1 MGIFTIMTTIMV
13 MTTMGLKSLMIMTWM
28 RKTKMMMKKKLLKI
42 WELKGHRVCCLVPA
56 FVTLPFY
63 FNCVL
68 ISVFLLSCLK
78 VYHSA
83 AVKSV
88 ESEQPEDLSRP
99 GITDERSEA
108 MLADPLA
115 PRESSQTFCPGNYK
129 TKENDPANSSLPG
142 LEGLV
147 TEQPRVDFGKTTVI
161 GQEPLAP
168 QNTPVPISHQ
178 SKDDNLTKTFV
189 HGQEEYPG
197 QPKVNLHI
205 PKGLEEDPAAPKDT
219 PDACVTINYQT
230 KVADPTGKGG
240 EATGMTSILHSLDKT
255 NIYDEQDRAR
265 GHNLAPGTHNRSSE
279 SSFRTGSQD
288 NFSPEPVAGLP
299 TGTPENAPLMSETL
313 DTTKPQEREHN
324 IEADKSSNQSSMPET
339 MDTTKPQERE
349 HNIEADKSSNHSSMS
364 ETMDTTKP
372 QEREHNIEAD
382 KSSNQSSYAEKV
394 SSAIKQAS
402 TIDYG
407 KKMATTMTEKL
418 TPVYEKV
425 AGAGSTVMSKLH
437 GPGTGT
443 ASEVQTEVQEQDKGV
458 TMKGY
463 FAEKLKPSEEDK
475 ALSEVISDALHM
487 KNEYPEK
494 ETRARGK
501 VTESEE
507 VARRLGTGEER
518 DERAGPGSTNSPTKG
533 VVDKLKGALGSW
545 LGKGEE
551 SQTKGTQQAQAQA
564 QAQPHDASYGY
575 EGFSSSTGERRLQE
589 SGN

>member
-1 MGIFTIMTTIMV
+1 MDAQTAYPRGYNQEHCPNMVGHQHGEGEEEHDHEKKSVLEKVKAKAKKIKDTIKKHGHIHNHDHDHGHDYHGAQVPDDHDLDEEDEDDDEEEVAEDMGVEGAPM
-13 MTTMGLKSLMIMTWM
+13 
-28 RKTKMMMKKKLLKI
+28 
-42 WELKGHRVCCLVPA
+42 
-56 FVTLPFY
+56 
-63 FNCVL
+63 
-68 ISVFLLSCLK
+68 
-78 VYHSA
+78 YHSA

-299 TGTPENAPLMSETL
+299 TGTPENAPL
-313 DTTKPQEREHN
+313 
-324 IEADKSSNQSSMPET
+324 I
-339 MDTTKPQERE
+339 
-349 HNIEADKSSNHSSMS
+349 MS